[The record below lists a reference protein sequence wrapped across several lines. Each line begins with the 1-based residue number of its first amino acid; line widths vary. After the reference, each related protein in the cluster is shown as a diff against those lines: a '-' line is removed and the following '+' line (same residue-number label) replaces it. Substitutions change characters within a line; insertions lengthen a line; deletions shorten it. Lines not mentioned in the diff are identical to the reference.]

1 MIGSE
6 KTIDNH
12 GRLASQQP
20 TPGGGAAAADE
31 LIGEALGLADASVLS
46 GKPLAKLIQ
55 EKARA
60 EAKALADEGSA
71 PTLAVVVA
79 TEDSSTH
86 WYVRSIERA
95 AENAG
100 IGCRIIDVG
109 HDATE
114 QVLVAVLKDLS
125 AEPSVNGIILQTP
138 LPPGVKADELAKH
151 ISPAKDIDGANPL
164 SLGLLAVGE
173 RAFAPATAR
182 AVVEM
187 LDYFEI
193 PVAGRHVV
201 VVGRSTVVGKPLALL
216 LLQKDATTTVCHSRS
231 GPLRRYT
238 KTSDVVVV
246 AAGRTGLITGDD
258 VSKHSVVI
266 DVGTNVLSDG
276 SLAGDVDGTSVR
288 PVAAA
293 LTPVPGGVGSVT
305 TALLLLHAAEAAREQ
320 SRTARTTVFSS

>member
-1 MIGSE
+1 M
-6 KTIDNH
+6 T
-12 GRLASQQP
+12 
-20 TPGGGAAAADE
+20 
-31 LIGEALGLADASVLS
+31 ASVLS

-55 EKARA
+55 QQATA
-60 EAKALADEGSA
+60 QAAALAEEGSR

-114 QVLVAVLKDLS
+114 QVLIAVLKDLS

-138 LPPGVKADELAKH
+138 LPPGVKTQELVKYIA
-151 ISPAKDIDGANPL
+151 PEKDIDGANPV

-187 LDYFEI
+187 LDHFEI
-193 PVAGRHVV
+193 PVAGRNVV
-201 VVGRSTVVGKPLALL
+201 VVGRSTVVGKPLSLL
-216 LLQKDATTTVCHSRS
+216 LLQKDATTTICHSKS
-231 GPLRRYT
+231 GPLGKYT
-238 KTSDVVVV
+238 KDADVVVV
-246 AAGRTGLITGDD
+246 AAGRTGLLTGTD
-258 VSKHSVVI
+258 VSEHSVVI

-276 SLAGDVDGTSVR
+276 SLAGDVDEASVR
-288 PVAAA
+288 TVAAA

-305 TALLLLHAAEAAREQ
+305 TALLLLHTSEAARDQ
-320 SRTARTTVFSS
+320 FRAARTPVLTL

>member
-1 MIGSE
+1 M
-6 KTIDNH
+6 T
-12 GRLASQQP
+12 ASQ
-20 TPGGGAAAADE
+20 
-31 LIGEALGLADASVLS
+31 LS

-55 EKARA
+55 QQAQT
-60 EAKALADEGSA
+60 EAKAIADEGAS

-114 QVLVAVLKDLS
+114 QVLTAVLQDLS
-125 AEPSVNGIILQTP
+125 AESSVNGIILQTP
-138 LPPGVKADELAKH
+138 LPPGVRTQELVKYIA
-151 ISPAKDIDGANPL
+151 PEKDIDGANPL

-187 LDYFEI
+187 LDHFEI
-193 PVAGRHVV
+193 PVAGRNVV
-201 VVGRSTVVGKPLALL
+201 VVGRSTVVGKPLSLL
-216 LLQKDATTTVCHSRS
+216 LLQKDATTTVCHSKS
-231 GPLRRYT
+231 GPLANYT
-238 KTSDVVVV
+238 RGADVVVV
-246 AAGRTGLITGDD
+246 AAGQTGLLTGTD
-258 VSKHSVVI
+258 VSEHSVVI

-276 SLAGDVDGTSVR
+276 SLVGDVDEASVR

-305 TALLLLHAAEAAREQ
+305 TALLLLHTAEAAREQ
-320 SRTARTTVFSS
+320 FRAARTPALTR

>member
-1 MIGSE
+1 M
-6 KTIDNH
+6 T
-12 GRLASQQP
+12 
-20 TPGGGAAAADE
+20 
-31 LIGEALGLADASVLS
+31 ASVLS

-55 EKARA
+55 QQATA
-60 EAKALADEGSA
+60 QAAALAEEGSR

-114 QVLVAVLKDLS
+114 QVLTAVLKDLS
-125 AEPSVNGIILQTP
+125 AEASVNGIILQTP
-138 LPPGVKADELAKH
+138 LPPGVKTQELVKYIA
-151 ISPAKDIDGANPL
+151 PEKDIDGANPV

-182 AVVEM
+182 SVVEI
-187 LDYFEI
+187 LDHFEI
-193 PVAGRHVV
+193 PVAGRNVV
-201 VVGRSTVVGKPLALL
+201 VVGRSTVVGKPLSLL
-216 LLQKDATTTVCHSRS
+216 LLQKDATTTVCHSKS
-231 GPLRRYT
+231 GPLGKYT
-238 KTSDVVVV
+238 KDADVVVV
-246 AAGRTGLITGDD
+246 AAGRTGLLTGTD
-258 VSKHSVVI
+258 VSEHSVVI

-276 SLAGDVDGTSVR
+276 SLAGDVDEASVR

-305 TALLLLHAAEAAREQ
+305 TALLLLHTSEAAREQ
-320 SRTARTTVFSS
+320 FRAARTPVLAR